1 MNACSHPLVRPPVR
15 RLARVATTLAI
26 ALTAGACATS
36 PGSSPGPSPLD
47 PAVVLPTSAARLSAT
62 EIDAALDAAW
72 ADLTRRA
79 SDHDP
84 VAAVRVAAVLARLV
98 AAAPVAGRASAATQV
113 DARILDDTALD
124 AWCLSLGRCAITRG
138 MLELV
143 GDDDAVLAAL
153 LAHEIAHGLLGHPGE
168 RLALARQT
176 PAVAVLLGQPHH
188 QVHEHEA
195 MGLSLELLARAGF
208 EPRAAILLWSA
219 LAPAPGEPPAALGAR
234 ARAPA
239 SGGPAGYARRH
250 PQAVGWA
257 ETLLR
262 QARRFP
268 SHALESPSTTRGII
282 EGSAKP

>member
-1 MNACSHPLVRPPVR
+1 MKSCPPPLEHRPAHPL
-15 RLARVATTLAI
+15 ARAATILAI

-47 PAVVLPTSAARLSAT
+47 PAAVLPTSAARLSAA
-62 EIDAALDAAW
+62 EISAALDAAW
-72 ADLTRRA
+72 ADLTGRA
-79 SDHDP
+79 ADHDP

-113 DARILDDTALD
+113 DARILDDASLD
-124 AWCLSLGRCAITRG
+124 AWCLALGRCAITRG
-138 MLELV
+138 MLDLV
-143 GDDDAVLAAL
+143 GDDDAVLAAV

-168 RLALARQT
+168 RLALARKA
-176 PAVAVLLGQPHH
+176 PAIGVLLTQPHH

-219 LAPAPGEPPAALGAR
+219 LAPVPGESPVALGAG
-234 ARAPA
+234 ARAAAP
-239 SGGPAGYARRH
+239 GGSEGYARRH
-250 PQAVGWA
+250 PQPAGWA

-268 SHALESPSTTRGII
+268 SQTIESAPGTRGII